1 MAQILL
7 IETSTDVCSV
17 ALAQSGQIV
26 HTVFAPGAFTHGS
39 QITVIIDQLLGESAT
54 SLSSLDAIAVG
65 TGPGSYT
72 ALRVGLSAAKGL
84 SFGLS
89 RPLLAVPTLE
99 AMATGMIKATQRG
112 FTHYAPMLDARRME
126 VYTALFDREMHRIE
140 PDAAFIVEDTFYQ
153 KHRPEGGQIC
163 LGGPGA
169 DKTKSILSPEFF
181 SWMPLAMSAALLLEG
196 AEKRFL
202 DQDWADLAYLTPSYI
217 KPPNITKP
225 KKKWF

>member
-1 MAQILL
+1 MGQILL

-17 ALAQSGQIV
+17 ALAQSGQVV

-39 QITVIIDQLLGESAT
+39 QITVIIDQLLAESES
-54 SLSSLDAIAVG
+54 SLSALDAIAVG

-84 SFGLS
+84 SFGLN
-89 RPLLAVPTLE
+89 RPLIAVPTLE
-99 AMATGMIKATQRG
+99 AMAAGMIKRTAGTYIR
-112 FTHYAPMLDARRME
+112 YAPMLDARRME
-126 VYTALFDREMHRIE
+126 VYSALFDREMHRIE
-140 PDAAFIVEDTFYQ
+140 SDAALIVEDTFYQ
-153 KHRPEGGQIC
+153 DHWQAGELIC

-169 DKTKSILSPEFF
+169 EKTMPVLSTENFF
-181 SWMPLAMSAALLLEG
+181 WMPLEMSAALLLAG
-196 AEKRFL
+196 AEKRFSK
-202 DQDWADLAYLTPSYI
+202 QEWADLAYLTPSYI